1 MVSKLPIFP
10 IEDYLIK
17 EPLGSGA
24 FGTVLLYE
32 KKQSHSKLSTGT
44 PKKVALKM
52 FYLKDVNNFDT
63 ELEHMK
69 TIGTTTPNVVMFFGA
84 CTLDKGRVGLVMEH
98 FDMDLW
104 HYIDLPPCTLCDAKL
119 ILQQVATGLK

>member
-1 MVSKLPIFP
+1 MHVVKMVSKLPIFP

-69 TIGTTTPNVVMFFGA
+69 TIGKTTPNVVMFLEPA
-84 CTLDKGRVGLVMEH
+84 HLIRPELAWPWSTLTWTCGTTLTSLPAPYVM
-98 FDMDLW
+98 
-104 HYIDLPPCTLCDAKL
+104 
-119 ILQQVATGLK
+119 QN